1 MNLKKIETALKAV
14 AALIAA
20 ALSIIKSI
28 GYIERITPE
37 TA

>member
-1 MNLKKIETALKAV
+1 MDLKKIENALRAV

-28 GYIERITPE
+28 GYIDRITPE